1 MSESQFLL
9 ATRSAGK
16 LREFREIFLEHGIEV
31 VDVGALGIPETD
43 AEGKLEVF
51 DTFEENAL
59 AKARYFFD
67 ASGGR
72 PTFADDSGIV
82 VDALG
87 GEPGVISK
95 RWSGRTDLTGKDLDE
110 ANNRMLM
117 RRMDEARRADQSRF
131 TPSGRYVSVAAFKDS
146 VGELTRRG
154 EVEGIVLSAP
164 RGEGGFGYDPYFD
177 AADLGG
183 TFAEASIELTS
194 RVSHRARAF
203 RALIAALRA
212 AGRI

>member
-1 MSESQFLL
+1 VSESQFLL